1 MEPENQLYVLLAFFC
16 IFVCVPMFILSQTKS
31 DTKTH
36 DNGID
41 RRTDEMMMME
51 MMNMIENNMKK
62 KKKTIEPDQFIE
74 IMENS
79 LELIAFN
86 Y

>member
-1 MEPENQLYVLLAFFC
+1 
-16 IFVCVPMFILSQTKS
+16 MFILSQTKE
-31 DTKTH
+31 DTKNH
-36 DNGID
+36 ENGID
-41 RRTDEMMMME
+41 RRTDECMMNE
-51 MMNMIENNMKK
+51 MMNIVESNMKK
-62 KKKTIEPDQFIE
+62 KKKTIENDQFIE